1 MKKLMTIALAAVF
14 ASSAFAQNPDALK
27 QIKKCKNYAEAQA
40 LVKAN
45 ESSMT
50 ASENAQAYNKLVDLS
65 YGPASNALSTIQ
77 TNQAMA
83 QMGGEA
89 KPVDMNAFYAN
100 VYQALT
106 DALVCDK
113 YDEQPNEKGKVAP
126 KFRKANADRL
136 ATMRLQIV
144 NGGQEAQNNEDKVT
158 AQKYYGA
165 YAETGASELFK
176 EVLAAQAKNNPN
188 GVADEYLS
196 EVARVAAFLAFQN
209 KDLASSKKYTDI
221 MIQDP
226 EKFKEALQLKMYF
239 MQQNL
244 ENHADSI
251 NMVNQLKELYVK
263 YPDNADVFSQLAQAY
278 GSLGM
283 TAEQTQVIADRLA
296 KDPNTYV
303 AWALKGQ
310 NDMNA
315 KKYDEAISE
324 FQKASEC
331 TVEDPKQKALVLF
344 YIGYCYQAKAA
355 EVEKYDD
362 QIAFVKQ
369 AIPFLEQAKEID
381 PQRELANWGYT
392 LYNCYYNVYGENDA
406 KTQTLKAELG
416 Y

>member
-14 ASSAFAQNPDALK
+14 ATSAFAQNPDALK
-27 QIKKCKNYAEAQA
+27 QIKKCKVYADAQA

-50 ASENAQAYNKLVDLS
+50 AAENAQAYNKLVDLS
-65 YGPASNALSTIQ
+65 YGPASDALSTIQ

-89 KPVDMNAFYAN
+89 KPVDMKAFYAN
-100 VYQALT
+100 AYQALS

-113 YDEQPNEKGKVAP
+113 YDVQPNDKGKVAP

-136 ATMRLQIV
+136 ANLRLQIV
-144 NGGQEAQNNEDKVT
+144 NGGQDAQNNEDKVT

-165 YAETGASELFK
+165 YAETGVSDLFK
-176 EVLAAQAKNNPN
+176 DVIAAQAKNNPN
-188 GVADEYLS
+188 GIGDEYLS
-196 EVARVAAFLAFQN
+196 EVARVAAYLAFQN
-209 KDLASSKKYTDI
+209 KDLDASARYTDV
-221 MIQDP
+221 MMQDP
-226 EKFKEALQLKMYF
+226 EKEKEGLQLKMYF

-244 ENHADSI
+244 NTHEDS
-251 NMVNQLKELYVK
+251 VRCLNQLKELYAK
-263 YPDNADVFSQLAQAY
+263 YPQNNDVFSQLAQTY
-278 GSLGM
+278 GNLGM
-283 TAEQTQVIADRLA
+283 TAEQSKVIEDRLLTNP
-296 KDPNTYV
+296 DTYV

-315 KKYDEAISE
+315 KKYDQAISE

-344 YIGYCYQAKAA
+344 YIGYCYQAQAA
-355 EVEKYDD
+355 DIEKYDD
-362 QIAFVKQ
+362 QIALVKK
-369 AIPFLEQAKEID
+369 AVPYLEQAKEID
-381 PQRELANWGYT
+381 PNRELANWGYT

-406 KTQTLKAELG
+406 KTQALKAELG